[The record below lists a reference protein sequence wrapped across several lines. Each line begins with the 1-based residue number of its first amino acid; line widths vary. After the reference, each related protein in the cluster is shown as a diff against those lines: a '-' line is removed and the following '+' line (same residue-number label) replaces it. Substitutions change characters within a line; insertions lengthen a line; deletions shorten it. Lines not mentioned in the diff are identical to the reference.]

1 MPIKEASREARKAPD
16 LGAVLTIPFAHWSSP
31 DHLDI
36 GLVTG
41 PEAHKTD
48 YRFPGGGVQKS
59 DPSVRYAAWREADE
73 ETGIEDLRIED
84 FRFVHSWTRYD
95 GSISGPEGHRVSLFA
110 VVCRGKPR
118 VWPSKTGEVLKFFD
132 ARTIL
137 KEPLFFARHKQIY
150 SDPEVSWRLK
160 KVLSHK

>member
-1 MPIKEASREARKAPD
+1 MFKGIERTQGSVPD
-16 LGAVLTIPFAHWSSP
+16 LGAVLIMPFAHWSSP
-31 DHLDI
+31 DYLDI

-48 YRFPGGGVQKS
+48 YRFPGGGIQRS

-95 GSISGPEGHRVSLFA
+95 GRISGQEGHRVSLFA

-132 ARTIL
+132 SRTIL
-137 KEPLFFARHKQIY
+137 AEPRFFERHKQIY
-150 SDPEVSWRLK
+150 SDPEVVERLS
-160 KVLSHK
+160 KVLPQQ